1 MTFDEEPQ
9 CCGEV
14 CGGHHRERERASP
27 RAGGPPMIGVEVRDG
42 RYIVRIDKAILV
54 MSKAEFIRCLQAGK
68 RWKRAEALRARQAPK
83 D

>member
-1 MTFDEEPQ
+1 
-9 CCGEV
+9 
-14 CGGHHRERERASP
+14 
-27 RAGGPPMIGVEVRDG
+27 MIGVEVRDG